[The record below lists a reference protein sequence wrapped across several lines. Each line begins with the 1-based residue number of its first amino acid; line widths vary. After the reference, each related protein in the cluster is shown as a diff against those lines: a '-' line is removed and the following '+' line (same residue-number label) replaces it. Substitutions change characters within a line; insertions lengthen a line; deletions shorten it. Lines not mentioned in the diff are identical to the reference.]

1 MKLASLRS
9 SSLDGELVVVSR
21 DLRQM
26 CRMDAIAPTLQAA
39 LDNWPQVRPGL
50 EDCFRRLEAGNE
62 PKAEPFDEARAASP
76 LPRAYQW
83 LDGRAYTSHRDRISH
98 GAQIPDWFFREAGLL
113 QRASDY
119 FLAPTQDIAVLSED
133 WEIDFEGEV
142 VIVTDYVHYGISS
155 NDAVQ
160 HIQLIMLSNDIS
172 LRALQREEATRA
184 FGVIHGKPA
193 GAFSP
198 VAVTMDELGDAWRDS
213 RPHLPLR
220 CSVNSTLV
228 GHPDAGAMV
237 YGFDAQ
243 IAYAARSRSLAAG
256 TIIGGGTVS
265 NADPTRGYAC
275 IIERRAVEEMSQG
288 AAKTP
293 YLRFGDRVRI
303 EMHDSAGRSIF
314 GAIDQKV
321 VRMG

>member
-1 MKLASLRS
+1 MKLASMRS

-26 CRMDAIAPTLQAA
+26 CRVGAVAGTLQAA
-39 LDNWPQVRPGL
+39 LDDWREIRPQL
-50 EDCFRRLEAGNE
+50 EECFRRVEAGNE
-62 PKAEPFDEARAASP
+62 PNAEPFDVARAASP

-83 LDGRAYTSHRDRISH
+83 LDGRAYTSHRDRISY
-98 GAQIPDWFFREAGLL
+98 GAPIPDWFFREAGLL

-119 FLAPTQDIAVLSED
+119 FLAPTQDIPVVSED

-142 VIVTDYVHYGISS
+142 AIITDHVPYGTSK
-155 NDAVQ
+155 NDAAQ
-160 HIQLIMLSNDIS
+160 HIQLVMLSNDVS

-184 FGVIHGKPA
+184 FGVIHGKPSS
-193 GAFSP
+193 AFSP
-198 VAVTMDELGDAWRDS
+198 VAVTLDELGDAWRNC
-213 RPHLPLR
+213 RLHLPLR
-220 CSVNSTLV
+220 CSVNGTLV
-228 GHPDAGAMV
+228 GRPDAGAMV

-265 NADPTRGYAC
+265 NADPACGHAC
-275 IIERRAVEEMSQG
+275 IIERRAVEEMLQG
-288 AAKTP
+288 EAKTP
-293 YLRFGDRVRI
+293 YLRFGDQVRI
-303 EMHDSAGRSIF
+303 EMCDSAGRSIF

-321 VRMG
+321 VGIG